1 MERRNVGILGATGAV
16 GQRFIQLLANHPW
29 FNITWLAA
37 SDRSAGKPYAE
48 ACAWRLDTP
57 LPKRIAEMVL
67 QPNTPEGSAPAAN
80 GNQALPRIIFSS
92 VDAPIARELEPKF
105 AAAGCAVISNSSAF
119 RMGPDVP
126 LVVPEVNAAHLEVLE
141 AQPTR
146 RGAKGIQPS
155 GGFLVTNPNCCAIG
169 LVLPLAPLHQR
180 FGIEK
185 LFVSTM
191 QAVSGAGYPGV
202 TSLDIL
208 GNVVPF
214 IKNEE
219 EKLQEEVGKLLG
231 AARFEGDSATGFL
244 PAATTVSAMCN
255 RVPVLEGHTECV
267 SVKLRKPAAREEILD
282 AWRSFQPLIGAGHEG
297 HLPSAPLHPVEYADG
312 DTRPQPKLDLLRGH
326 GMSTTVGRLRPCSLF
341 DWKFTLLSHNTIRG
355 AAGAAILNAE
365 ILAVLGKF
373 DFSRFP
379 PIGAATLEDSAVPA

>member
-16 GQRFIQLLANHPW
+16 GQRFIQLLADHPW

-37 SDRSAGKPYAE
+37 SDRSAGKTYAE

-57 LPKRIAEMVL
+57 LPRRIAAMVL
-67 QPNTPEGSAPAAN
+67 QPNTPEGATK
-80 GNQALPRIIFSS
+80 LPRIIFSS

-105 AAAGCAVISNSSAF
+105 AEAGCAVISNSSAF
-119 RMGPDVP
+119 RMGADVP
-126 LVVPEVNAAHLEVLE
+126 LVVPEVNEAHLDVIE
-141 AQPTR
+141 AQAAR
-146 RGAKGIQPS
+146 KSS
-155 GGFLVTNPNCCAIG
+155 GGYLVTNPNCCAIG

-202 TSLDIL
+202 ASLDIL
-208 GNVVPF
+208 GNVIPF

-219 EKLQEEVGKLLG
+219 EKLQEEIAKLLG
-231 AARFEGDSATGFL
+231 GLRVEGENARGFQL
-244 PAATTVSAMCN
+244 ADLTVSAMCN

-267 SVKLRKPAAREEILD
+267 SVKLRKPATREEILD
-282 AWRSFQPLIGAGHEG
+282 AWKSFQPLSGRGHEG
-297 HLPSAPLHPVEYADG
+297 LHLPSAPLHPVVYMEG
-312 DTRPQPKLDLLRGH
+312 ETRPQPKLDLNRGH
-326 GMSTTVGRLRPCSLF
+326 GMTTSVGRLRPCSIF
-341 DWKFTLLSHNTIRG
+341 DWKFTLLSHNTVRG

-373 DFSRFP
+373 DFRSFP
-379 PIGAATLEDSAVPA
+379 PIGSAALEESAVPA

>member
-16 GQRFIQLLANHPW
+16 GQRFIQLLADHPW

-48 ACAWRLDTP
+48 ACAWKLDTP
-57 LPKRIAEMVL
+57 LPAHIARMIV
-67 QPNTPEGSAPAAN
+67 QPNTPEASTTE
-80 GNQALPRIIFSS
+80 LPRILFAAL
-92 VDAPIARELEPKF
+92 DADIARDLEPRF

-119 RMGPDVP
+119 RMVPDVP
-126 LVVPEVNAAHLEVLE
+126 LVVPEVNADHLAVLE
-141 AQPTR
+141 TQPTR
-146 RGAKGIQPS
+146 KTS
-155 GGFLVTNPNCCAIG
+155 GGYIVTNPNCCAIG
-169 LVLPLAPLHQR
+169 LVLPLAPLEAR

-202 TSLDIL
+202 PSLDIL
-208 GNVVPF
+208 GNVIPY

-219 EKLQEEVGKLLG
+219 EKLQEEVAKLLG
-231 AARFEGDSATGFL
+231 SASKTGFE
-244 PAATTVSAMCN
+244 PASLKLSAHCN
-255 RVPVLEGHTECV
+255 RVAVIDGHTECV
-267 SVKLRKPAAREEILD
+267 SIKLRTPATYEQILD
-282 AWRSFQPLIGAGHEG
+282 AWSTFQPLSNQGLDGL
-297 HLPSAPLHPVEYADG
+297 HLPSAPLYPIEYAPEQ
-312 DTRPQPKLDLLRGH
+312 TRPQPRLDLMRGN
-326 GMSTTVGRLRPCSLF
+326 GMATTVGRLRPCNLF

-373 DFSRFP
+373 DFRAFP
-379 PIGAATLEDSAVPA
+379 PMQQPHTAGELATV

>member
-16 GQRFIQLLANHPW
+16 GQRFIQLLADHPW

-37 SDRSAGKPYAE
+37 SDRSAGKTYAD
-48 ACAWRLDTP
+48 ACTWRLDTP
-57 LPKRIAEMVL
+57 LPRRIAEMVL
-67 QPNTPEGSAPAAN
+67 QPNTPDSATPAAN
-80 GNQALPRIIFSS
+80 GNKAALPRIIFSS
-92 VDAPIARELEPKF
+92 VDAPIARELEPRF

-119 RMGPDVP
+119 RMAPDVP
-126 LVVPEVNAAHLEVLE
+126 LVVPEVNADHLDVLE
-141 AQPTR
+141 AQATR
-146 RGAKGIQPS
+146 RTS

-202 TSLDIL
+202 PSLDIL
-208 GNVVPF
+208 GNVIPF

-231 AARFEGDSATGFL
+231 ATRFEGDRARGFQ
-244 PAATTVSAMCN
+244 PAATVVSAMCN

-267 SVKLRKPAAREEILD
+267 SVKLRTPASSDDVLD
-282 AWRSFQPLIGAGHEG
+282 AWRTFQPLSGKGHNG
-297 HLPSAPLHPVEYADG
+297 LHLPSAPLHPVEYADG
-312 DTRPQPKLDLLRGH
+312 DARPQPRLDLMRGH
-326 GMSTTVGRLRPCSLF
+326 GMATTVGRLRPCSLF

-373 DFSRFP
+373 DFKQFP

>member
-16 GQRFIQLLANHPW
+16 GQRFIQLLADHPW

-37 SDRSAGKPYAE
+37 SDRSAGKTFAD
-48 ACAWRLDTP
+48 ACTWRLDTP
-57 LPKRIAEMVL
+57 LPRRIAEMVL
-67 QPNTPEGSAPAAN
+67 QPNTPDGAT
-80 GNQALPRIIFSS
+80 ALPRLIFSS
-92 VDAPIARELEPKF
+92 VDAPIARELEPRF

-119 RMGPDVP
+119 RMAPDVP
-126 LVVPEVNAAHLEVLE
+126 LVVPEVNADHLDVLE

-146 RGAKGIQPS
+146 RSS

-202 TSLDIL
+202 PSLDIL
-208 GNVVPF
+208 GNVIPF

-231 AARFEGDSATGFL
+231 ATRFEGDHARGFQS
-244 PAATTVSAMCN
+244 AATTVSAMCN

-267 SVKLRKPAAREEILD
+267 SVKLRTPATHTEILD
-282 AWRSFQPLIGAGHEG
+282 AWRSFQPLSGKGHNG
-297 HLPSAPLHPVEYADG
+297 LHLPSAPLHPVEYADG
-312 DTRPQPKLDLLRGH
+312 DARPQPRLDLMRGH

-373 DFSRFP
+373 DFRKWPSQTAE
-379 PIGAATLEDSAVPA
+379 IAAAVPA

>member
-16 GQRFIQLLANHPW
+16 GQRFIQLLADHPW

-37 SDRSAGKPYAE
+37 SDRSAGKTYAE

-67 QPNTPEGSAPAAN
+67 QPNTPEGSAIE
-80 GNQALPRIIFSS
+80 LPRIIFSS

-119 RMGPDVP
+119 RMGADVP
-126 LVVPEVNAAHLEVLE
+126 LVVPEVNEAHLDVIESQ
-141 AQPTR
+141 ATR
-146 RGAKGIQPS
+146 KTL
-155 GGFLVTNPNCCAIG
+155 GGYLVTNPNCCAIG

-202 TSLDIL
+202 ASLDIL
-208 GNVVPF
+208 GNVIPY

-219 EKLQEEVGKLLG
+219 EKLQEEVAKLLG
-231 AARFEGDSATGFL
+231 GLRVEGDSARGFQL
-244 PAATTVSAMCN
+244 ADLTVSAMCN

-267 SVKLRKPAAREEILD
+267 SVKLRKPATHEEILD
-282 AWRSFQPLIGAGHEG
+282 AWQSFQPLSGKGHEG
-297 HLPSAPLHPVEYADG
+297 LHLPSAPLHPVVYVEG
-312 DTRPQPKLDLLRGH
+312 ETRPQPKLDLERGN
-326 GMSTTVGRLRPCSLF
+326 GMTTTVGRLRPCSIF
-341 DWKFTLLSHNTIRG
+341 DWKFTLLSHNTVRG

-373 DFSRFP
+373 DFRSFP
-379 PIGAATLEDSAVPA
+379 PSASVLEESAVPA

>member
-37 SDRSAGKPYAE
+37 SDRSAGKTYAE

-57 LPKRIAEMVL
+57 LPKHIAEMVL
-67 QPNTPEGSAPAAN
+67 EPNTPEGSSVT
-80 GNQALPRIIFSS
+80 LPRIIFSS
-92 VDAPIARELEPKF
+92 VDAPIARELEPRF

-119 RMGPDVP
+119 RMAPDVP
-126 LVVPEVNAAHLEVLE
+126 LVVPEVNVDHFDVIE
-141 AQPTR
+141 AQATR
-146 RGAKGIQPS
+146 KTS

-202 TSLDIL
+202 PSLDIL
-208 GNVVPF
+208 GNVIPF
-214 IKNEE
+214 IKSEE
-219 EKLQEEVGKLLG
+219 EKLQEEIGKLLG
-231 AARFEGDSATGFL
+231 LTDGRGFQPL
-244 PAATTVSAMCN
+244 EAPVSAMCN

-267 SVKLRKPAAREEILD
+267 SVKLRKPATREEVLA
-282 AWRSFQPLIGAGHEG
+282 AWAEFQPLSGKGHEG
-297 HLPSAPLHPVEYADG
+297 LHLPSAPLSPVEYAPE
-312 DTRPQPKLDLLRGH
+312 DTRPQPRLDLMRGN
-326 GMSTTVGRLRPCSLF
+326 GMATTVGRLRPCNLF

-355 AAGAAILNAE
+355 AAGAALLNAE

-373 DFSRFP
+373 DFRAFP
-379 PIGAATLEDSAVPA
+379 AIRQPAHAAEALVTA

>member
-37 SDRSAGKPYAE
+37 SDRSAGKTYAE

-57 LPKRIAEMVL
+57 LPKHIAEMVL
-67 QPNTPEGSAPAAN
+67 QPNTPEQAGSD
-80 GNQALPRIIFSS
+80 LPRIIFSS
-92 VDAPIARELEPKF
+92 VDSPIAKELEPKF

-119 RMGPDVP
+119 RMTPDVP
-126 LVVPEVNAAHLEVLE
+126 LVVPEVNADHFDVIE
-141 AQPTR
+141 AQATR
-146 RGAKGIQPS
+146 KTS
-155 GGFLVTNPNCCAIG
+155 GGYLVTNPNCCAIG

-202 TSLDIL
+202 PSLDIL
-208 GNVVPF
+208 GNVIPY
-214 IKNEE
+214 IKSEE

-231 AARFEGDSATGFL
+231 STDGRAFQSADMI
-244 PAATTVSAMCN
+244 VSAMCN
-255 RVPVLEGHTECV
+255 RVAVLEGHTECV
-267 SVKLRKPAAREEILD
+267 SVKLQKPATREEILA
-282 AWRSFQPLIGAGHEG
+282 AWEEFRPLHGRGLDG
-297 HLPSAPLHPVEYADG
+297 LHLPSAPENPVEYDHGEA
-312 DTRPQPKLDLLRGH
+312 RPQPRLDLMRGN
-326 GMSTTVGRLRPCSLF
+326 GMATTVGRLRPCTLF

-373 DFSRFP
+373 DFRKFP
-379 PIGAATLEDSAVPA
+379 AVNSASSEALVNA